1 MVITMFVYQFTHS
14 VILCKQ
20 RQHEHALLPDTIE
33 NKRGH
38 MCYYL
43 DVIYAM
49 TLPILSVL
57 FYFAHF
63 FAGSYGQ
70 LIFGG
75 GHQHDRESFDGEYD
89 EPFNPDYKW
98 EWVSFSLMSLYFMI
112 YSYIFLEDNVVNEL
126 KEYSI
131 WTKWNCC
138 FI

>member
-20 RQHEHALLPDTIE
+20 RQNEYSLLPDTIK
-33 NKRGH
+33 NKRQY

-49 TLPILSVL
+49 TLPILSVI

-63 FAGSYGQ
+63 IAGSYGQ

-75 GHQHDRESFDGEYD
+75 GHQNNHNHDQSSFN
-89 EPFNPDYKW
+89 NPDYKW

-112 YSYIFLEDNVVNEL
+112 YSYIFLEDNVVDEL